1 MRRCQ
6 SDLRYTQNLPHRR
19 FDPNLGQQF
28 SNQAILLNRNLGL
41 WARREGFSPTPRCRT
56 AALDPETFTD
66 SDLWSGGTPS
76 TTTKREVIPL
86 RLRPRPLANHITL
99 LGREAQGGQTPCLW
113 NDRTNHSG
121 ITRCS

>member
-1 MRRCQ
+1 RICILALTAPMSKRFTCI
-6 SDLRYTQNLPHRR
+6 LKIFPHRR
-19 FDPNLGQQF
+19 FSP
-28 SNQAILLNRNLGL
+28 NLGL
-41 WARREGFSPTPRCRT
+41 WARREGFSPTTRCRT